1 MAKRPYIDGH
11 SHQVEGTFWLL
22 VLAAAVMGVALV
34 LHALARFDGLRSSLG
49 AEFGAVFDEPL
60 WALVGLVVLA
70 LVLVATS
77 LSALE
82 YRRPTTKVAEPT
94 TYSALTSDGV
104 ADALAEVARRLDECS
119 PDDEHGSGQAV
130 DELLRGA
137 LRVSASDLHLTPAAR
152 GVVATY
158 RVHGR
163 LVEVFT
169 FPAAAGPRLAT
180 RIKVLARMNTFERR
194 PQDGRLRHRVGE
206 QALEARV
213 STLFADH
220 GERVVLRI
228 VQGGLV
234 VPALADLGFPTQL
247 TSELEALLAR
257 PQGLLL
263 VSGPVGSGKTTTLY
277 SALQQIWRERGQTTS
292 LVTLEDPIELQLPFC
307 TQTQVNAKMGM
318 SFAQTLRSILR
329 QDPNVLMIGEIRDR
343 ESAEISAQAGL
354 TGHLLLS
361 TLHVDR
367 AATVYS
373 RMIEMDV
380 EPFVLSSVV
389 AGSLSQRLVR
399 SLCTHCRRHAPP
411 AIELVDR
418 LARLG
423 HELPPGD
430 YFEAAGCE
438 HCDQQGFAGR
448 LPIGELLVSS
458 SAIREA
464 VVERRT
470 TEQIDQLARR
480 EGMVP
485 LAVAGLERARR
496 GETPLSEVLRVVA

>member
-1 MAKRPYIDGH
+1 MGRRADLDGH
-11 SHQVEGTFWLL
+11 SQKSESTFWLL
-22 VLAAAVMGVALV
+22 ALAAAAIGVGLV
-34 LHALARFDGLRSSLG
+34 LHVLARFDGMRATLAEQLG
-49 AEFGAVFDEPL
+49 AAFAGPTWLFGGLAVL
-60 WALVGLVVLA
+60 VLA
-70 LVLVATS
+70 LVAAGLTLV
-77 LSALE
+77 E
-82 YRRPTTKVAEPT
+82 YRRPAQRAPDRA
-94 TYSALTSDGV
+94 TYAALTSEGV
-104 ADALAEVARRLDECS
+104 AEALAEVAKRLDECS

-169 FPAAAGPRLAT
+169 FPSAAGPRLAT

-213 STLFADH
+213 STLLADH

-228 VQGGLV
+228 AQGGLL
-234 VPALADLGFPTQL
+234 VPALGDLGFPAAL

-277 SALQQIWRERGQTTS
+277 SALQQIWRARGQTTS

-307 TQTQVNAKMGM
+307 TQTQVNAKVGM
-318 SFAQTLRSILR
+318 TFAQTLKSILR

-343 ESAEISAQAGL
+343 ESAEIAAQAGL

-367 AATVYS
+367 ASTVFS

-399 SLCTHCRRHAPP
+399 SLCTHCRRPAPP
-411 AIELVDR
+411 AAELVDR
-418 LARLG
+418 LGRLG
-423 HELPPGD
+423 HQLPAGD
-430 YFEAAGCE
+430 YFDAVGCD
-438 HCDQQGFAGR
+438 HCDQQGFSGR
-448 LPIGELLVSS
+448 LPIGELLVTST
-458 SAIREA
+458 AIREA

-485 LAVAGLERARR
+485 LGAAGLERAQR
-496 GETPLSEVLRVVA
+496 GETTLAEVLRVVT